1 MIENQNFDVFA
12 LPIIRADDKTYLE
25 ELQCGELFM
34 RNAIYYQ
41 ADEEKD
47 PRNDAYDS
55 AMPVGDLFGV
65 KTVPK
70 IGSVNNER
78 FIDFGWYIKCFYQFK
93 PSDIHRKHDGSYCL
107 RMSSESKKWFSEL
120 KKEYVIMLHTREF
133 IRRFYAYC
141 DLSDLRHA
149 AGAVHYLDDVQ
160 YKEYKR
166 AYICAM
172 LNAFADKDYNQKII
186 LPTLC
191 KRERF
196 SAQQEVRVCVHYSDI
211 NDYLLRKHGSI
222 ANLSYQEVEMIRN
235 KTITE
240 KIGSFAD
247 ISKIYTME
255 EILSL
260 EIPVYPI
267 QTTGQDAVCI
277 DKNKHQHMT

>member
-1 MIENQNFDVFA
+1 MLLNTDRGLGTKLVENQKFDVFA
-12 LPIIRADDKTYLE
+12 LPIIRADDKAYLE
-25 ELQCGELFM
+25 ELQRGELFM

-47 PRNDAYDS
+47 PRNDTYDS
-55 AMPVGDLFGV
+55 AMPVGDLFSV

-70 IGSVNNER
+70 IGTVKNER
-78 FIDFGWYIKCFYQFK
+78 LIDFGWYIKCFYQFK

-120 KKEYVIMLHTREF
+120 NKEHVIILQTREF

-141 DLSDLRHA
+141 NLSDLRHA
-149 AGAVHYLDDVQ
+149 ADAVHYLDDVQ
-160 YKEYKR
+160 YKEYKQ

-172 LNAFADKDYNQKII
+172 LNAFTNKDNNRKII

-196 SAQQEVRVCVHYSDI
+196 SAQQEVRICVHYSDI
-211 NDYLLRKHGSI
+211 NDYLLKRHGPI
-222 ANLSYQEVEMIRN
+222 ANLSYQEIEMIRK

-240 KIGSFAD
+240 KIGSLAD

-255 EILSL
+255 EMFRL
-260 EIPVYPI
+260 EIPV
-267 QTTGQDAVCI
+267 
-277 DKNKHQHMT
+277 